1 MTGLALFGMLW
12 YGYIYYI
19 LFLLLLLA
27 VTGFFLRLTTAH
39 LFYRINFLTLLFK
52 YITGFF
58 ILFSALALNL
68 VFTLFDNYTTFTTTV
83 LVNPLGVTFFDYLFT
98 PGLVHFYALDLHLTS
113 VYIFPFVYIF
123 ILITTISVLYCL
135 TYNMNEIVVFMFYT
149 FFILLAGYLLF
160 FTDSLLLFFLA
171 YECLLVPS
179 FFILY
184 NFAKTRRCVEAAY
197 LMFF

>member
-1 MTGLALFGMLW
+1 MVGL
-12 YGYIYYI
+12 
-19 LFLLLLLA
+19 
-27 VTGFFLRLTTAH
+27 VLRLTSFH
-39 LFYRINFLTLLFK
+39 LFYKTNFVTLFFK
-52 YITGFF
+52 YITSFF
-58 ILFSALALNL
+58 LLFSAFALNL
-68 VFTLFDNYTTFTTTV
+68 IFTLFDSYSTFTTTL
-83 LVNPLGVTFFDYLFT
+83 LVNPLGVVFFDYVSIS
-98 PGLVHFYALDLHLTS
+98 GLVNFYALDLHLTS
-113 VYIFPFVYIF
+113 IYVFPFIYIF

-135 TYNMNEIVVFMFYT
+135 TYNMNEITIFMFYT
-149 FFILLAGYLLF
+149 FFILLVGYLLF